1 MKEKLLEIFKLAKI
15 LDEKQDQVYADI
27 EYIVNKDRTLVISI
41 RSKKNHAYLEK
52 ASFLLS
58 GKSLIKIDDV
68 IVIFKHYIYGGKKDE

>member
-1 MKEKLLEIFKLAKI
+1 MEEKLLEIFRLSDI
-15 LDEKQDQVYADI
+15 LNERQDQVYADI
-27 EYIVNKDRTLVISI
+27 EYISNKDKTLTISI

-68 IVIFKHYIYGGKKDE
+68 ILIFKHYIYGGKKDE